1 MNVTNTSNTVIYIS
15 QNQYI
20 ASYIYLYNTSEDTTD
35 ASNAVS
41 VNCIWWPQALFDIH
55 VMDTDHLYAKSP
67 AMWIVY
73 FDNDEEVLLIE
84 NS

>member
-1 MNVTNTSNTVIYIS
+1 MTNTSNTVIYIS

-35 ASNAVS
+35 ASNAIS

-55 VMDTDHLYAKSP
+55 VVDTDHLFAKSP

-73 FDNDEEVLLIE
+73 FANDEDVSLIVY
-84 NS
+84 S